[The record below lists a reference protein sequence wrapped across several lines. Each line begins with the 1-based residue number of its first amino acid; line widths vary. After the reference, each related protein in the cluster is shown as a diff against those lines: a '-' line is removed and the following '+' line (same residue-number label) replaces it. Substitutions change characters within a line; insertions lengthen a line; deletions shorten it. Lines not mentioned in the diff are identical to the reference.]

1 MVTGFEEKVT
11 SSEARING
19 GFFVLEPEVINYID
33 GDDVP
38 FERAPLERLADDHQ
52 LMAYN
57 HDGFWKPMDTLRDRR
72 ELQRLWDQ
80 GVAPW
85 SRSSDAE

>member
-1 MVTGFEEKVT
+1 
-11 SSEARING
+11 
-19 GFFVLEPEVINYID
+19 
-33 GDDVP
+33 
-38 FERAPLERLADDHQ
+38 
-52 LMAYN
+52 
-57 HDGFWKPMDTLRDRR
+57 MDTLRDRR